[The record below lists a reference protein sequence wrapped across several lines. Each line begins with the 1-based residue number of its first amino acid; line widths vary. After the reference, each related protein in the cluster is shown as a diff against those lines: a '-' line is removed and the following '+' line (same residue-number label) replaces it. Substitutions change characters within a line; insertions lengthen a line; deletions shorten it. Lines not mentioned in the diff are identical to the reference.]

1 MDNCTLPSD
10 YDVFIEDD
18 FTHDL
23 TEECHKYDDKV
34 FAAQFLPTFYSLM
47 FILGLLG
54 NAFLVLILVKYKGLK
69 VVVNIYFLNIAISN
83 FLFLVTFPFSI
94 HTAIHSWDLGDA
106 TCKII
111 SGFYSVGF
119 YGYVCFLVLLIIHR
133 YLAIVHVGRFRLATK
148 KTTCGIIISTWGI
161 AMLVTLPEYMLSQ
174 VQMED
179 RDYICYFVQIYQ
191 YPPGDEK
198 FWKYFLTLKMNILGI
213 LIPLFVFIFC
223 YMRIKKTSRYKEKR
237 YELLRLIFV
246 ITLVFMG
253 LWTPYNLVLFLKTFQ
268 EHLNLN
274 DCDINYHLDK
284 AIQVTKIIA
293 NTHCCIYPMICGLLD
308 EIFLKRFCYFFHP
321 RNETEGHFSEGSE
334 QQSSTT
340 KGPPYHSTRL

>member
-1 MDNCTLPSD
+1 MDNSTLPDD
-10 YDVFIEDD
+10 YDVYIEDD

-47 FILGLLG
+47 FILGLVG

-94 HTAIHSWDLGDA
+94 HTAIHSWDLGGA
-106 TCKII
+106 MCKII
-111 SGFYSVGF
+111 SGFYSVGY
-119 YGYVCFLVLLIIHR
+119 YGYTCFLLLLIIHR
-133 YLAIVHVGRFRLATK
+133 YLAIVHTGRFHLATK
-148 KTTCGIIISTWGI
+148 KTTYGIIISSWGT
-161 AMLVTLPEYMLSQ
+161 AMLVTLPELVLSQ

-179 RDYICYFVQIYQ
+179 KDYICYFVQTYQ

-213 LIPLFVFIFC
+213 LIPLFVFVFC
-223 YMRIKKTSRYKEKR
+223 FGGIKKTSRYKGRKH
-237 YELLRLIFV
+237 ELLRLIFV
-246 ITLVFMG
+246 ITLVFIG

-268 EHLNLN
+268 EHMNLS
-274 DCDINYHLDK
+274 DCNSNYHLDK

-293 NTHCCIYPMICGLLD
+293 NIHCFISPIVYGFLD
-308 EIFLKRFCYFFHP
+308 ETFRKQLCYFFQP
-321 RNETEGHFSEGSE
+321 RNKTENHSSEGSE
-334 QQSSTT
+334 QSPTTNGSSCQST
-340 KGPPYHSTRL
+340 HF